1 MSAQEGRTHQ
11 TLQWIRFL
19 LALCSWLFLA
29 APKRQP
35 LCFEISDTHME
46 LL

>member
-1 MSAQEGRTHQ
+1 MHAQEGLTHQ
-11 TLQWIRFL
+11 TLQRVRFH

-29 APKRQP
+29 VPKRQP
-35 LCFEISDTHME
+35 LCFEISNTHME